1 MGLISFLKDAGR
13 KLFEKPTK
21 TPTESETT
29 SSSASSKGG
38 DDAAADAI
46 MAHIRAQKLDATGLT
61 VLFDGKTSTVT
72 VYGVAPDQA
81 TREKIVLLAGNVEG
95 VENVNDQMTVDRSG
109 PEAQFYTVT
118 SGDTLSKIAKKFYGD
133 PGRYMKIFEENKP
146 MLKDPDEIYP
156 GQMLRIPPA

>member
-13 KLFEKPTK
+13 KLFEKPAK
-21 TPTESETT
+21 TPAESETAG
-29 SSSASSKGG
+29 ASVESKG

-46 MAHIRAQKLDATGLT
+46 MAHIRAQELDATGLT
-61 VLFDGKTSTVT
+61 VRFDGKTSTVT
-72 VYGVAPDQA
+72 IYGVAPDQS

-118 SGDTLSKIAKKFYGD
+118 RGDTLSTIAKKFYGD